1 MENVHHPPSKLYFA
15 QCRATLFST
24 TKEGRP
30 TMKKNGDEKIILF
43 PNVERR
49 LAEKGIE
56 ALQGKNYREAV
67 ELLEQA
73 YEFDPDNHDVMAAL
87 LLAYFEAGAFRK
99 AKELCREMILTGA
112 GDYFQLTEMY
122 LSILIQLH
130 EYKEITDVLE
140 ALFEEREVP
149 DSKREHFQTILQFC
163 KRMAENEP
171 AQKYV
176 FDQVDAQPEAEEQ
189 VEIRPGE
196 LDFYNITDLKE
207 QVVIAGKLASQPVGP
222 LLPEI
227 TAFLEADTGHPF
239 LKTMLL
245 NVLKEQQ
252 FDNRFTVKKFGE
264 ELKVLPAELPEL
276 HLIPIEVKTVRLLED
291 ELMHSEPVLLESVLS
306 LVHRH
311 YMAVYPFELKPGSP
325 PAWAA
330 AFHFTALAYL
340 GTAPEMDAIAEIYQ
354 AEEGDVQKAVKWIEK
369 VEEISYPI
377 I

>member
-1 MENVHHPPSKLYFA
+1 
-15 QCRATLFST
+15 
-24 TKEGRP
+24 
-30 TMKKNGDEKIILF
+30 MKKNGDEKIILF

-56 ALQGKNYREAV
+56 ALQGKNFREAV

-73 YEFDPDNHDVMAAL
+73 YEFDPDNTDVMAAL

-99 AKELCREMILTGA
+99 AKELCSEMILTDA

-149 DSKREHFQTILQFC
+149 AAKREHFQTILQFC

-171 AQKYV
+171 SQKYV
-176 FDQVDAQPEAEEQ
+176 FDLDDPQPETEESA
-189 VEIRPGE
+189 EIRPGE
-196 LDFYNITDLKE
+196 LDFFNITDLKE
-207 QVVIAGKLASQPVGP
+207 QVVLAGKLASQPVGP
-222 LLPEI
+222 LLPDI
-227 TAFLEADTGHPF
+227 AAFLEADTGHPF

-252 FDNRFTVKKFGE
+252 FDKPMTVKKFGE
-264 ELKVLPAELPEL
+264 QLIVRPAELPEL
-276 HLIPIEVKTVRLLED
+276 HLIPIEVKTVRLLEE

-325 PAWAA
+325 AAWAA
-330 AFHFTALAYL
+330 AFHFIALAYL
-340 GTAPEMDAIAEIYQ
+340 GSAPEMVEIAEIYQ